1 MGDTS
6 IIYSDKFGINTFK
19 REICVALGEAFWN
32 ELVEGIEL
40 PDIDNE
46 YNCQCQNMQVFM
58 RRLEERADA
67 ETVKQIL
74 YKVRHGLHPSQ
85 SAWAREKFLQV
96 DDLDKFLQIC
106 HDNEISHFIELNRE
120 KKDFYG
126 DEITDG
132 VLEFIKS
139 NPAMLAPVRK
149 GNKLYCMAFPA
160 NMQKY
165 LDATDEK
172 MKRYH
177 ACHCPFAKE
186 SILSEVAVSSTLCNC
201 SLGHVMN
208 FTEAFL
214 GRELEG
220 RVLHSV
226 LGGDLTCEYEI
237 TLPDDIME
245 EYVVKKKSEKIA
257 SNYYRYYK
265 SFAESGIIDC
275 HEETVSWIMPK
286 EGEKG
291 PSLGYRIF
299 LDGETAEAE
308 IKKLIEKIH
317 NKKAPQNWI
326 ITPDCTPGNLIEIL
340 ERNGFQNMATDD
352 SEPEPAMLL
361 NKKEF
366 QPFSLSGDNIVCR
379 RVRTKNDFRSWI
391 EVVNTALHGWAMI
404 DTENYYLWVENENI
418 DIYLGEIDGIP
429 VSTAATIRSGDTAS
443 LEFVSTTEEYRR
455 RKIASVVCSNALAEL
470 FAKGVEEV
478 TLSACG
484 ESVYLY
490 EKLGFKG
497 YFNNIIMGYKS
508 TYLI

>member
-1 MGDTS
+1 MSDTS

-19 REICVALGEAFWN
+19 REICIALGEDCWN
-32 ELVEGIEL
+32 ELVEGIDL

-46 YNCQCQNMQVFM
+46 CKCQCRNMQVFM

-85 SAWAREKFLQV
+85 SAWAREKFLEV
-96 DDLDKFLQIC
+96 GDLDKFLQIC

-126 DEITDG
+126 DEITDE
-132 VLEFIKS
+132 VLEFIKR

-186 SILSEVAVSSTLCNC
+186 SILSEVVVSSTLCNC

-245 EYVVKKKSEKIA
+245 EYVNKKKAEKIA

-275 HEETVSWIMPK
+275 HEGTVSWIIPK

-291 PSLGYRIF
+291 PSLGFGIH
-299 LDGETAEAE
+299 LDTGNAETE
-308 IKKLIEKIH
+308 IKKLIEEIRA
-317 NKKAPQNWI
+317 KKAPQNWV
-326 ITPDCTPGNLIEIL
+326 ITPDVTPSNIIEIL
-340 ERNGFQNMATDD
+340 ERNGFQNMAMEDL
-352 SEPEPAMLL
+352 EPEPAMLL
-361 NKKEF
+361 NKQEF
-366 QPFSLSGDNIVCR
+366 NPFSVSDDNIVCR
-379 RVRTKNDFRSWI
+379 KVQTKEDFRSWI
-391 EVVNTALHGWAMI
+391 EVVNTALHEWDMI
-404 DTENYYLWVENENI
+404 DAENYYTWVENENVK
-418 DIYLGEIDGIP
+418 IYLGEIDGIP

-443 LEFVSTTEEYRR
+443 LEFVSTLKEYRR
-455 RKIASVVCSNALAEL
+455 KKVASVVCSVVLTDL
-470 FAKGVEEV
+470 FAKGVEDV

-484 ESVYLY
+484 ESAYLY
-490 EKLGFKG
+490 EKLGFKR
-497 YFNNIIMGYKS
+497 YFNNVIMRYEN
-508 TYLI
+508 

>member
-1 MGDTS
+1 MSDTS

-19 REICVALGEAFWN
+19 REICVALGEVFWN

-46 YNCQCQNMQVFM
+46 CKCQCHNMQVFM

-67 ETVKQIL
+67 ETVKYIL

-85 SAWAREKFLQV
+85 SAWAREKFLEV
-96 DDLDKFLQIC
+96 GDLDKFLQSC
-106 HDNEISHFIELNRE
+106 HDKEISHFIELNRE

-126 DEITDG
+126 DEITNE

-139 NPAMLAPVRK
+139 NPALLVPVRK

-245 EYVVKKKSEKIA
+245 EYVNKKKAERIA

-265 SFAESGIIDC
+265 SFADSGIIDC
-275 HEETVSWIMPK
+275 HEGNVSWIIPK
-286 EGEKG
+286 EGQKG
-291 PSLGYRIF
+291 PSLGFGIH
-299 LDGETAEAE
+299 LDAGNAETE
-308 IKKLIEKIH
+308 IKKLIEEIRA
-317 NKKAPQNWI
+317 KKAPQNWV
-326 ITPDCTPGNLIEIL
+326 ITPDVTPNNIIEIL
-340 ERNGFQNMATDD
+340 EREGFQNMATDD

-361 NKKEF
+361 NKNEF
-366 QPFSLSGDNIVCR
+366 QPYSLSEDSIVCR
-379 RVRTKNDFRSWI
+379 KVQTKEDFRSWI
-391 EVVNTALHGWAMI
+391 EVVNTALHGWEMVDA
-404 DTENYYLWVENENI
+404 EHYYSWVENESI
-418 DIYLGEIDGIP
+418 DLYLGETDGIP

-443 LEFVSTTEEYRR
+443 LEFVSTLEEYRR
-455 RKIASVVCSNALAEL
+455 RRVASVVCSKALTDL
-470 FAKGVEEV
+470 FERGVEDV

-484 ESVYLY
+484 ESAYLY
-490 EKLGFKG
+490 EKFGFQG
-497 YFNNIIMGYKS
+497 YFNNIIMRYE
-508 TYLI
+508 L